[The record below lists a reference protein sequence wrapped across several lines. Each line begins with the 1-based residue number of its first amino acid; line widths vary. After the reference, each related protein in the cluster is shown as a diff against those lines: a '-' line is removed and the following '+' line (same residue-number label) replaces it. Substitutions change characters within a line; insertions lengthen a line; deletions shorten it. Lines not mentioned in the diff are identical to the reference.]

1 MVRGS
6 RWFGVEGEATVAD
19 GCDSGLAEFDFHLLV
34 RTTISTSGG
43 SRMGHNV
50 EVKVNKHRG
59 LLCSDVVLGAAIPRH
74 LLQFIFK

>member
-34 RTTISTSGG
+34 MLRRMQLYGFILDQFLG
-43 SRMGHNV
+43 S
-50 EVKVNKHRG
+50 
-59 LLCSDVVLGAAIPRH
+59 SDQRR
-74 LLQFIFK
+74 